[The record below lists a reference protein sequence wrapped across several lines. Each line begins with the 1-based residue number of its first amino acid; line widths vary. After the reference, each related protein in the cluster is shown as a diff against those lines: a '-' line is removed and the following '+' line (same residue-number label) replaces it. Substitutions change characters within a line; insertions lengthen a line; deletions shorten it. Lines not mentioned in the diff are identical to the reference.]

1 MSRLEKG
8 IRNELATHL
17 NNLEDID
24 YEDDDT
30 PDLTSEDLLL
40 HQIHNEDKMRL
51 YRTPEFKQF
60 LRDFLENKHK
70 IKKEKLS
77 NKYCE
82 KVYRSMYSKIVL
94 PNRAMNL
101 YAKVFY
107 HPDVTETDYN
117 YIKTKTDNFKKYV
130 IYNQVGCFLLVGFLF
145 YKTNLGLTLRN
156 NPMFGAITLGTLPFL
171 TLIGTEKM
179 NMFLLNRRL
188 RLMGLPAKYD
198 LPKY

>member
-8 IRNELATHL
+8 IRNELASHL

-30 PDLTSEDLLL
+30 PDLLGEDLLL
-40 HQIHNEDKMRL
+40 GKALNEDKMRL

-70 IKKEKLS
+70 IKKEKVS
-77 NKYCE
+77 NKYSE

-101 YAKVFY
+101 YTKVFY

-117 YIKTKTDNFKKYV
+117 YIKNKTNNFKKYV
-130 IYNQVGCFLLVGFLF
+130 IYNQIGCFLLVGLLF
-145 YKTNLGLTLRN
+145 YKTSFGNTVRN
-156 NPMFGAITLGTLPFL
+156 NPLFGAITLGVVPFV

-179 NMFLLNRRL
+179 NMYLLDRRL
-188 RLMGLPAKYD
+188 RMMGLPAKYGIQ
-198 LPKY
+198 K